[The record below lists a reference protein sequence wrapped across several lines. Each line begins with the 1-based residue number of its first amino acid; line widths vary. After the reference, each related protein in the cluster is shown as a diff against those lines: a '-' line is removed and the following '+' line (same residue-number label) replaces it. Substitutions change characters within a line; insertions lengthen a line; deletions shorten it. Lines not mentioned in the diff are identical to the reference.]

1 MRDSI
6 ININFSNAVK
16 QAERLDSV
24 VSQLESA
31 AAMLASSMDALGT
44 SWKGESADDYRKQG
58 MDVQNLLLKD
68 IKYIRNISKGIKET
82 ASVYRKN
89 EMQKLDSEKES

>member
-44 SWKGESADDYRKQG
+44 SWKGDSADDYRKQG
-58 MDVQNLLLKD
+58 MDVQNLLLK
-68 IKYIRNISKGIKET
+68 YIRNISKGTKET

>member
-31 AAMLASSMDALGT
+31 AAMLASSMDALGI
-44 SWKGESADDYRKQG
+44 SWKGDSADDYRKQG

>member
-44 SWKGESADDYRKQG
+44 S
-58 MDVQNLLLKD
+58 
-68 IKYIRNISKGIKET
+68 
-82 ASVYRKN
+82 
-89 EMQKLDSEKES
+89 